1 MVPPAAGSSVMI
13 TVDAPGGSS
22 AEPSQPQVNT
32 TRRPGSTSVKVPAAE
47 FPGMTVHRYSPP
59 ARRSTRAV
67 ITCQRQP
74 VRLGDQ
80 GEGLVG
86 VERDED
92 RFLERHRCLLLGQR
106 SR

>member
-67 ITCQRQP
+67 MTCQR
-74 VRLGDQ
+74 
-80 GEGLVG
+80 
-86 VERDED
+86 
-92 RFLERHRCLLLGQR
+92 R
-106 SR
+106 SRSGSVIRAKVSSAFSGTRTDFSNGIDVSF